1 MACNSCNN
9 SQVHN
14 VIPVLISDECSGCY
28 AKTSCVLVEE
38 AYEYLGLE
46 EGSNLKELI
55 EALIDKIKE
64 LENN

>member
-1 MACNSCNN
+1 MACKNCNS
-9 SQVHN
+9 SQTPN
-14 VIPVLISDECSGCY
+14 VIPVLITDECSGCY

-46 EGSNLKELI
+46 EGSNLKDLI
-55 EALIDKIKE
+55 DALISKIQE